1 MNKEQMETARLSFD
15 LHRKNLLLTLSQK
28 DVVVGKKGM
37 SAQKCSASRNDFSYI
52 RAMTE
57 VKIGNLLKRS
67 NRRISS
73 KQLKEATK
81 KVIENTSVKDA
92 TLSA

>member
-15 LHRKNLLLTLSQK
+15 LHRKNLLLTLTQK
-28 DVVVGKKGM
+28 DVTVSKNGM

-57 VKIGNLLKRS
+57 VKIGNLLKGT

-73 KQLKEATK
+73 KRLKDATK
-81 KVIENTSVKDA
+81 KVIENNNAKDV